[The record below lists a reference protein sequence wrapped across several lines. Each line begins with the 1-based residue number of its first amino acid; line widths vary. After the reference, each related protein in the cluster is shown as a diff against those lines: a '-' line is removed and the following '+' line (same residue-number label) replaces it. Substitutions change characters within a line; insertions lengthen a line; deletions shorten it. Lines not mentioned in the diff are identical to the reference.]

1 MDLKMRLAKIKTD
14 DGVLYVPP
22 DKIAILYNKVGDS
35 RVLIIGPEDLYSEL
49 ETPLEEAVAE
59 INEALNY
66 QPLPFVVSPEFEKE
80 IMDKAEALKTSIDF
94 PIVNVVNTTCPVETT
109 CEPPGHCKGEDK

>member
-1 MDLKMRLAKIKTD
+1 MRLAKLKKNKFDIY
-14 DGVLYVPP
+14 LPP
-22 DKIAILYNKVGDS
+22 DRIVITAHKKKAYFA
-35 RVLIIGPEDLYSEL
+35 IIGEADTIGEL
-49 ETPLEEAVAE
+49 LAMPLEEAVAE

-94 PIVNVVNTTCPVETT
+94 PIVNVVNTACPVETT